1 MKKLKIK
8 IFADGADTKHIL
20 ALSKKK
26 YIKGL
31 TTNPSLMRASGVK
44 NYELF
49 AKNVLKKIKKKP
61 ISLEV
66 FSDDFFEM
74 EKQAIK
80 INSWGKNVYVKI
92 PITNSKGKSSFNL
105 IRKLSNRGIKL
116 NVTAITTIQQ
126 IIKLKK
132 FLNKNVPCVISV
144 FAGRIADTGR
154 DPIPYMKKAIQ
165 TFKNYKL
172 AEVLWASTREILNII
187 QANNIGCHIITV
199 PPNLL
204 NKINLLNYN
213 LKKYFLDKEKNF
225 YIDAK
230 KSNYKI

>member
-1 MKKLKIK
+1 MRKFKIK
-8 IFADGADTKHIL
+8 IFADGADTKHML
-20 ALSKKK
+20 ALNKKK

-31 TTNPSLMRASGVK
+31 TTNPTLMRASGVK

-49 AKNVLKKIKKKP
+49 AKNILRKIKKKP

-154 DPIPYMKKAIQ
+154 DPIPYMKKAVQ
-165 TFKNYKL
+165 TFKDYKL

-187 QANNIGCHIITV
+187 QANNVGCHIITV

-213 LKKYFLDKEKNF
+213 LKKYSLDTVKNF
-225 YIDAK
+225 YNDAK

>member
-1 MKKLKIK
+1 MRKYTIK
-8 IFADGADTKHIL
+8 IFADGADTKDIL

-31 TTNPSLMRASGVK
+31 TTNPTLMRASGVK

-49 AKNVLKKIKKKP
+49 AKKILKKIKKKP

-66 FSDDFFEM
+66 FSDDFSEM
-74 EKQAIK
+74 EKQATK

-92 PITNSKGKSSFNL
+92 PITNSKGKSSFGL

-116 NVTAITTIQQ
+116 NVTVITTIDQ

-132 FLNKNVPCVISV
+132 FISKKVPCVISV

-154 DPIPYMKKAIQ
+154 DPIPYMKKAVQ
-165 TFKNYKL
+165 TFKSYKQ

-199 PPNLL
+199 PPKLL
-204 NKINLLNYN
+204 SKINLLNYN
-213 LKKYFLDKEKNF
+213 LKKYSLDTVKNF
-225 YIDAK
+225 YNDAK

>member
-1 MKKLKIK
+1 MRKFKIK

-31 TTNPSLMRASGVK
+31 TTNPTLMRASGVK

-74 EKQAIK
+74 EKQALK

-105 IRKLSNRGIKL
+105 IRKLSNQGIKL
-116 NVTAITTIQQ
+116 NVTAITTIEQ

-132 FLNKNVPCVISV
+132 FINKSVPCVISV

-154 DPIPYMKKAIQ
+154 DPIPYMKKAVQ

-187 QANNIGCHIITV
+187 QANNLGCHIITV
-199 PPNLL
+199 PPKLL
-204 NKINLLNYN
+204 SKINLLNYN
-213 LKKYFLDKEKNF
+213 LKKYSLDTVKNF
-225 YIDAK
+225 YKDAK

>member
-1 MKKLKIK
+1 
-8 IFADGADTKHIL
+8 
-20 ALSKKK
+20 
-26 YIKGL
+26 
-31 TTNPSLMRASGVK
+31 
-44 NYELF
+44 
-49 AKNVLKKIKKKP
+49 
-61 ISLEV
+61 
-66 FSDDFFEM
+66 M
-74 EKQAIK
+74 EKQALK

-172 AEVLWASTREILNII
+172 AEVLWASTREILNIFK
-187 QANNIGCHIITV
+187 QTT
-199 PPNLL
+199 
-204 NKINLLNYN
+204 
-213 LKKYFLDKEKNF
+213 
-225 YIDAK
+225 
-230 KSNYKI
+230 

>member
-1 MKKLKIK
+1 MRKFKIK

-31 TTNPSLMRASGVK
+31 TTNPTLMRASGVK

-105 IRKLSNRGIKL
+105 IRKLSNQGIKL
-116 NVTAITTIQQ
+116 NVTAITTIEQ

-132 FLNKNVPCVISV
+132 FINKSVPCVISV

-154 DPIPYMKKAIQ
+154 DPIPYMKKAVQ

-187 QANNIGCHIITV
+187 QANNLGCHIITV
-199 PPNLL
+199 PPKLL
-204 NKINLLNYN
+204 SKINLLNYN
-213 LKKYFLDKEKNF
+213 LKKYSLDTVKNF
-225 YIDAK
+225 YNDAK

>member
-1 MKKLKIK
+1 MRKFKIK

-31 TTNPSLMRASGVK
+31 TTNPTLMRASGVK

-105 IRKLSNRGIKL
+105 IRKLSNQGIKL
-116 NVTAITTIQQ
+116 NVTAITTIEQ

-132 FLNKNVPCVISV
+132 FINKSVPCVISV

-154 DPIPYMKKAIQ
+154 DPIPYMKKAVQ

-187 QANNIGCHIITV
+187 QANNLGCHIITV
-199 PPNLL
+199 PPKLL
-204 NKINLLNYN
+204 SKINLLNYN
-213 LKKYFLDKEKNF
+213 LKKYSLDTVKNF
-225 YIDAK
+225 YKDAK

>member
-1 MKKLKIK
+1 
-8 IFADGADTKHIL
+8 
-20 ALSKKK
+20 
-26 YIKGL
+26 
-31 TTNPSLMRASGVK
+31 
-44 NYELF
+44 
-49 AKNVLKKIKKKP
+49 
-61 ISLEV
+61 
-66 FSDDFFEM
+66 M

-213 LKKYFLDKEKNF
+213 LKNIL
-225 YIDAK
+225 
-230 KSNYKI
+230 